1 MVFLCGDSSPNG
13 RMITAIFTWI
23 VLNNSSEIR
32 SNQQF
37 GFQTKKFE
45 KFPFLSMAVV
55 SNLPVKTNRWIK
67 VQECWRI
74 LGYFFWLGK
83 IRVQTVT
90 LVAVW
95 SPIKQSTVSIKLLS
109 CLKIKRIEKITIQL
123 QVHRRS
129 EYEKT
134 AQQSTIPAGYGN
146 HFHTQ
151 FPARSTQFDICLW
164 NSLFIQSSKYDLVIF
179 KKNHVCTFPS
189 RDAPSGNSALWKPVH
204 LSMICHNYP

>member
-1 MVFLCGDSSPNG
+1 MLDQGPGMLEDTG
-13 RMITAIFTWI
+13 
-23 VLNNSSEIR
+23 VL
-32 SNQQF
+32 
-37 GFQTKKFE
+37 
-45 KFPFLSMAVV
+45 
-55 SNLPVKTNRWIK
+55 
-67 VQECWRI
+67 
-74 LGYFFWLGK
+74 FFWLGK

-109 CLKIKRIEKITIQL
+109 CLKIKRIEKVTIQL

-146 HFHTQ
+146 NFHTQ

-164 NSLFIQSSKYDLVIF
+164 NSLFLQFSMIEYDLVIL

-189 RDAPSGNSALWKPVH
+189 RDAASGNSALYRNRSIYPWFT
-204 LSMICHNYP
+204 IIIHNYP